1 MDVEE
6 VCESDIWY
14 QQTDMSHMK
23 RNAVLVSKE
32 AIRYGFGSLLRN
44 TYGQPCPATQ
54 DALNTWSENGDSRR
68 GLERWINGEY
78 AARKAVIIRRTIQ
91 SVLRAQDKM
100 RKENLVEPDLIMN
113 ILSSLSSAFSRDSKN
128 ISRAMGIADE
138 LAILNLDEGQTRL
151 RLELVPR
158 IQSPRKS
165 PKGIFFIVLVELI
178 IKKGKRQGRERKGKR
193 CSCLLASVPA
203 YADAVL
209 DRFL

>member
-14 QQTDMSHMK
+14 QHDDMSHMK
-23 RNAVLVSKE
+23 QNAVLISKE

-44 TYGQPCPATQ
+44 TYGKPCPATQ
-54 DALNTWSENGDSRR
+54 DALNTWSRNGDSRR

-100 RKENLVEPDLIMN
+100 RKENRTEPDLIVD

-128 ISRAMGIADE
+128 FSRAMGIADE
-138 LAILNLDEGQTRL
+138 LAILNLGGDQTRL
-151 RLELVPR
+151 RPELVPR
-158 IQSPRKS
+158 TKSPRKS
-165 PKGIFFIVLVELI
+165 PKGIFFIVVELI
-178 IKKGKRQGRERKGKR
+178 IKKGKRKQGEKEKEK
-193 CSCLLASVPA
+193 
-203 YADAVL
+203 DAPVFWH
-209 DRFL
+209 RFSLTRTRGAR